1 MKIRIVTVAS
11 VLGAA
16 LALGARMAEGATN
29 VPPVGRI
36 VVPAI
41 FSENMVLQRDV
52 PIPVWGWGPEGE
64 EITVSIASE
73 KQDAKNM
80 VSSKVTVKDGV
91 WRVTLPPLKAGGPY
105 TLLVM
110 GQDISDTV
118 MFTQVLVGDV
128 WLACG
133 QSNMMMGIT
142 DADGAEEAAAER
154 FKYPNLRTA
163 QVGRR
168 QAHQVTGPQNRVEG
182 YWGPVK
188 WENSS
193 YGITRSNKTSTPGCP
208 SAVGYYFARELYKY
222 LKGEVPVG
230 LIQVC
235 QLLPAISWVD
245 DQTIAETPALA
256 GFRGRGYP
264 DATSKAYVSDIA
276 PLAPFPIR
284 GALYYQGEMDAGQG
298 DRYRAALPALIKSW
312 RKTWNNP
319 ELPFLFVQLAGF
331 TDNKA
336 PSNQQLDMDAAVLA
350 QFHKQSAE
358 HGFCGVRE
366 AQLMTAESVPF
377 SGMASAVDLGD
388 PYDIHPRRKREVGER
403 LFLLARKIAYGE
415 KELVASGP
423 VPLRIEN
430 KGDRFEVTFKDVGG
444 GLISKGGDLKG
455 FELSDDGKTFVT
467 AQARIEKDSVIV
479 SSPEAKAPTSLRYA
493 WAGYPLCSL
502 YNKEDLPASP
512 FRYPVPGEAK

>member
-1 MKIRIVTVAS
+1 MSAFLVAGG
-11 VLGAA
+11 LAA
-16 LALGARMAEGATN
+16 DSAANA
-29 VPPVGRI
+29 PKVGRI

-64 EITVSIASE
+64 EITVSIADE
-73 KQDAKNM
+73 NQDAKAM
-80 VSSKVTVKDGV
+80 GRKVVVKDGV
-91 WRVTLPPLKAGGPY
+91 WEVTLPPLEAGGPY
-105 TLLVM
+105 TLLITGSDV
-110 GQDISDTV
+110 SDTV

-133 QSNMMMGIT
+133 QSNMMMGVT
-142 DADGAEEAAAER
+142 DAEGAEEAAAER
-154 FKYPNLRTA
+154 FDYPDIRMV

-168 QAHQVTGPQNRVEG
+168 QAHQITGPQTTVEG
-182 YWGPVK
+182 YWGPAK
-188 WENSS
+188 WENAT
-193 YGITRSNKTSTPGCP
+193 YGITRSNATSTPGCP

-230 LIQVC
+230 IIQVC

-245 DQTIAETPALA
+245 DQTLAETPALA
-256 GFRGRGYP
+256 GYRGRGYP
-264 DATSKAYVSDIA
+264 DSPSMAYASDIA

-284 GALYYQGEMDAGQG
+284 GVIYYQGEMDGGQG
-298 DRYRAALPALIKSW
+298 ERYRAALPALIRSW

-331 TDNKA
+331 TDNQA
-336 PSNQQLDMDAAVLA
+336 PPNAQLDMDAGILA
-350 QFHKQSAE
+350 QFHKESAE

-377 SGMASAVDLGD
+377 AGMASAVDLGD
-388 PYDIHPRRKREVGER
+388 PYDIHPRRKREVAER

-415 KELVASGP
+415 KDLVASGP
-423 VPLRIEN
+423 VPAHIEN
-430 KGDRFEVTFKDVGG
+430 KGDRFEVAFKNVGG
-444 GLISKGGDLKG
+444 GLVAKDGELTG
-455 FELSDDGKTFVT
+455 FELSEDGKTFVG
-467 AQARIEKDSVIV
+467 AQARIERDTVIV
-479 SSPEAKAPTSLRYA
+479 SSPEAKAPKALRYA

-502 YNKEDLPASP
+502 YNKEGLPASP
-512 FRYPVPGEAK
+512 FRHPVPGAGE

>member
-1 MKIRIVTVAS
+1 MRIKQLTAIG
-11 VLGAA
+11 VLLTS
-16 LALGARMAEGATN
+16 LALGAVRTEAATN
-29 VPPVGRI
+29 GPAAGRI

-64 EITVSIASE
+64 VITVTIADE
-73 KQDAKNM
+73 QQDAKM
-80 VSSKVTVKDGV
+80 TVPLKVIVTNGA

-105 TLLVM
+105 TLLIM
-110 GQDISDTV
+110 GKDIHDTL

-142 DADGAEEAAAER
+142 DAEGAAAAAAER
-154 FKYPNLRTA
+154 FKYPNLRMA
-163 QVGRR
+163 MMGRR
-168 QAHQVTGPQNRVEG
+168 QAHEVTEPQTTTEG

-208 SAVGYYFARELYKY
+208 SAVGYYFARELYQY

-230 LIQVC
+230 IIQVT

-245 DQTIAETPALA
+245 DQTVATTPALV
-256 GFRGRGYP
+256 GYRGKGYP
-264 DATSKAYVSDIA
+264 VATSKAYMAEIA

-284 GALYYQGEMDAGQG
+284 GALYYQGEMDSGQG
-298 DRYRAALPALIKSW
+298 EHYRAALPALIKSW
-312 RKTWNNP
+312 RKAWDNP
-319 ELPFLFVQLAGF
+319 QLPFLFVQLAGF

-336 PSNQQLDMDAAVLA
+336 PANKQLDMDATVLA
-350 QFHKQSAE
+350 QFHQQSAE

-366 AQLMTAESVPF
+366 AQLLTAESVPF
-377 SGMASAVDLGD
+377 TGMASAIDLGD
-388 PYDIHPRRKREVGER
+388 PYDIHPKRKREVGER

-415 KELVASGP
+415 TTLVASGP
-423 VPLRIEN
+423 VPARIEN
-430 KGDRFEVTFKDVGG
+430 KGDRFEVTFKNVGG
-444 GLISKGGDLKG
+444 GLVAKTGELKG
-455 FELSDDGKTFVT
+455 FELSKDGQTFV
-467 AQARIEKDSVIV
+467 AVPARIVQDTVIV
-479 SSPEAKAPTSLRYA
+479 SSPDVKAPKALRYA

-502 YNKEDLPASP
+502 YNKENLPASP
-512 FRYPVPGEAK
+512 FRYPVPGEVK

>member
-1 MKIRIVTVAS
+1 MNIKKLTALC
-11 VLGAA
+11 VLAVP
-16 LALGARMAEGATN
+16 LALGGSLTEAATN
-29 VPPVGRI
+29 TPPIGRI

-52 PIPVWGWGPEGE
+52 PIPIWGWGPEGE
-64 EITVSIASE
+64 EITVSIADE
-73 KQDAKNM
+73 KQDAKNV
-80 VSSKVTVKDGV
+80 VSAKVTVKDGV
-91 WRVTLPPLKAGGPY
+91 WRVTLAPLKAGGPY
-105 TLLVM
+105 TLLIM
-110 GQDISDTV
+110 GKDISDAL

-142 DADGAEEAAAER
+142 DADGAGEAAAER
-154 FKYPNLRTA
+154 FKYPNIRMA

-168 QAHQVTGPQNRVEG
+168 QAHQITGRQTTIEG

-188 WENSS
+188 WENST

-208 SAVGYYFARELYKY
+208 SAVGYYFGRELYKY
-222 LKGEVPVG
+222 LKNEVPVG
-230 LIQVC
+230 IIQVC

-245 DQTIAETPALA
+245 DETIAGTPALVA
-256 GFRGRGYP
+256 YRGRGYP
-264 DATSKAYVSDIA
+264 DATSMAYRSDIE

-284 GALYYQGEMDAGQG
+284 GALYYQGEMDGGQG
-298 DRYRAALPALIKSW
+298 ERYRAALPALIKSW
-312 RKTWNNP
+312 RKAWNNP
-319 ELPFLFVQLAGF
+319 EMPFLFVQLAGF

-336 PSNQQLDMDAAVLA
+336 PANKQLDMDANVLA

-377 SGMASAVDLGD
+377 AGMASAVDLGD

-415 KELVASGP
+415 KDLVANGP
-423 VPLRIEN
+423 VPARIEN

-444 GLISKGGDLKG
+444 GLVSKGGDLKG
-455 FELSDDGKTFVT
+455 FELSEDGKTFVA
-467 AQARIEKDSVIV
+467 AQARIEKDTVII
-479 SSPEAKAPTSLRYA
+479 SSSEAKAPKAMRYA

-502 YNKEDLPASP
+502 YNKEGLPASP
-512 FRYPVPGEAK
+512 FRFPVP